1 MNTNTAIFSCALTL
15 GLSLGFVP
23 ADRSQPAPADQADVT
38 HAHVLADATHEG
50 LESNGI
56 SLDGSDPLGFGLG
69 PGGLIP
75 VGGELGGAS
84 LIDLKVANSG
94 FAATMEVDDEL
105 VEVTGADLVGARL
118 RLDRKIIMV
127 GGDAIL
133 EPMRA
138 VLVGVE
144 QLGGSTLAHHM
155 VVYDAATS
163 TWKDPCADNG
173 GLGLI
178 PLQGAWDLET
188 GDALGGDQVT
198 LACRGSVLAK
208 CVEWGYEPWRSPE
221 MADLHQACTRMARA
235 DYCGDGTPHTV
246 DGTKIDVYDAYGVQ
260 QKVTHWPVEAEW
272 GPEGAT
278 CIGGD
283 VLRLGL
289 LGIDKPDC
297 LADLYAPQCGDL
309 KGDSLLANRYPG

>member
-1 MNTNTAIFSCALTL
+1 MNTNTAIITCALTL
-15 GLSLGFVP
+15 GLSLGFLP
-23 ADRSQPAPADQADVT
+23 ADGSEPAPAGQADI
-38 HAHVLADATHEG
+38 ALADASHEG
-50 LESNGI
+50 LERNGI
-56 SLDGSDPLGFGLG
+56 SLDGSDPLGSGLG
-69 PGGLIP
+69 PGGLIL
-75 VGGELGGAS
+75 VGGKLGGVS
-84 LIDLKVANSG
+84 LIDLKVAHSG
-94 FAATMEVDDEL
+94 FAASMEVDDEM
-105 VEVTGADLVGARL
+105 VEVTGEELVGARL
-118 RLDRKIIMV
+118 RFDRKVITV
-127 GGDAIL
+127 DGAIL
-133 EPMRA
+133 EPVRA
-138 VLVGVE
+138 ALVGVE
-144 QLGGSTLAHHM
+144 PLGGSTLAHHM
-155 VVYDAATS
+155 MVYDPAAGA
-163 TWKDPCADNG
+163 WEDPCADNG

-260 QKVTHWPVEAEW
+260 QKVTAWPVEAEW

-278 CIGGD
+278 CVGGNA
-283 VLRLGL
+283 LRLEL

-297 LADLYAPQCGDL
+297 FVDLYDPQCGDL
-309 KGDSLLANRYPG
+309 SGESQLANRYGG